1 MMMAA
6 STLRPAVRKEDR
18 KKATEQTVLEIQG
31 HGDGIHFITG
41 FYIELNFI
49 SDPPCYRRIR
59 DSGTWC
65 DQLLRYDAARSQWTI
80 ADFGPPPKLRA
91 AAVARNP
98 PLQAWEGQEWHLEG
112 SDGGLQIQKRTLN
125 QLSKDAR
132 REAKEVFRNPLALT
146 QHRAQ
151 DCPTGC
157 NDKTCK
163 TWGCANA
170 LDLYAHL
177 CLFHRRSPQYYELHE
192 RYWNESVAEALRDRE
207 ETSEELLHKFA
218 DFMKKH
224 GYEKKTQTM
233 KVKDHE
239 RHLKKV
245 EELVQQK
252 LSRQLPEDD
261 NVFETIKGTQEDISS
276 HGHYSTSL
284 RWFRKWVEISVIEE
298 VLALGEDVVVTEP
311 TPVALPAKRRRTE
324 QKDELDLG
332 GEDVKRNKVS
342 EAKDPFWAILQLDS
356 ARVRCPREGAAT
368 AKRSSGAQRNSTKRL
383 DGEEEEVVVS
393 RLSKWY
399 GQISEGN
406 LEVAKNIASRV
417 EKIGEKTGLTM
428 VLRKGQLFHDKVNEE
443 ILDQAW
449 LWSYAGTS
457 DRSSVLKTLCGHS
470 LNRWGL
476 SEGFNYLLKRLL
488 CVARSPNRSPVDILE
503 CAQLITTVQDATL
516 RVNFKQF
523 EKLAGKVFRLKLKS
537 LRSED
542 RAVSV
547 KLLHFGSWL
556 AQSMRDWPDTERAV
570 TFWWSNFSNV
580 EQSTLLEWY
589 HRCCFAT
596 GFVWNFCPNQAPE
609 MMEPFL
615 ANQLASDDHR
625 SDLRNLQRLAAQAF
639 KKAQSSGALGRQL
652 PVPQPGRDEQR
663 GSLQD
668 AQDAP
673 VAMEVEQVE
682 QVEDANDVKTVNET
696 APAPAAPPIPSLSSE
711 AAQRAATIQRNK
723 AAALERK
730 RLRQQHSN
738 PDPAPAAVQQPAA
751 SAEAR
756 PVARPLPAIRDQTI
770 DELDKN
776 GRDLPIVGQ
785 IQFRSDHKTG
795 TGFHVRVSDKTGAI
809 DVKFFEA
816 AANAFRAHP
825 ALVKGATVRISGFK
839 LFEVKG
845 RALDFA
851 PAGRRHELRC
861 NPSKHGKVELLG
873 APGAKAE
880 ALQLAEALR
889 RPDGTIVTIARATVS
904 AVEELEEKQ
913 VPSGETRPFRVVWL
927 VADDGPV
934 RWSLWNEVAVKYGP
948 KQLMGQNVKIKGT
961 KVKLFRVKELTGCW
975 RDNGIEILND

>member
-1 MMMAA
+1 MTDGPDQTM
-6 STLRPAVRKEDR
+6 VR
-18 KKATEQTVLEIQG
+18 
-31 HGDGIHFITG
+31 
-41 FYIELNFI
+41 
-49 SDPPCYRRIR
+49 
-59 DSGTWC
+59 
-65 DQLLRYDAARSQWTI
+65 
-80 ADFGPPPKLRA
+80 
-91 AAVARNP
+91 
-98 PLQAWEGQEWHLEG
+98 
-112 SDGGLQIQKRTLN
+112 
-125 QLSKDAR
+125 
-132 REAKEVFRNPLALT
+132 
-146 QHRAQ
+146 
-151 DCPTGC
+151 
-157 NDKTCK
+157 
-163 TWGCANA
+163 
-170 LDLYAHL
+170 
-177 CLFHRRSPQYYELHE
+177 
-192 RYWNESVAEALRDRE
+192 
-207 ETSEELLHKFA
+207 
-218 DFMKKH
+218 
-224 GYEKKTQTM
+224 TQTM

-284 RWFRKWVEISVIEE
+284 QLDIAIGLQRWFRKWVEISVIE
-298 VLALGEDVVVTEP
+298 
-311 TPVALPAKRRRTE
+311 
-324 QKDELDLG
+324 
-332 GEDVKRNKVS
+332 

-457 DRSSVLKTLCGHS
+457 DARSITVPNCSSWLEKMPKMCP
-470 LNRWGL
+470 LNLTDAGRTRGN
-476 SEGFNYLLKRLL
+476 SFNYLLKRLL

-516 RVNFKQF
+516 R

-580 EQSTLLEWY
+580 EQ
-589 HRCCFAT
+589 
-596 GFVWNFCPNQAPE
+596 
-609 MMEPFL
+609 
-615 ANQLASDDHR
+615 R

-723 AAALERK
+723 AAALDARHISAWPQ
-730 RLRQQHSN
+730 RAAYQQIATLDRSTGFN
-738 PDPAPAAVQQPAA
+738 
-751 SAEAR
+751 
-756 PVARPLPAIRDQTI
+756 RPLPAIRDQTI

-825 ALVKGATVRISGFK
+825 ALVKGATVRIR
-839 LFEVKG
+839 

-861 NPSKHGKVELLG
+861 NPSKHGK
-873 APGAKAE
+873 
-880 ALQLAEALR
+880 
-889 RPDGTIVTIARATVS
+889 DGTIVTIARATVS

-934 RWSLWNEVAVKYGP
+934 R
-948 KQLMGQNVKIKGT
+948 MGQNVKIKGT